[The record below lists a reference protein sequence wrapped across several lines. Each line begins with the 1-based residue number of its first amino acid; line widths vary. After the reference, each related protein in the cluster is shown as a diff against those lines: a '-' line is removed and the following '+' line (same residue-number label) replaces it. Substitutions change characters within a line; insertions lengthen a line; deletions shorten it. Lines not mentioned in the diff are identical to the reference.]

1 MCPRWQ
7 GENLE
12 KNKQLV
18 AKVEAMAKEKKVST
32 ATLSLAWLQTK
43 AAGLG
48 VQVLPI
54 PGTTKLAH
62 FKENYSST
70 NVVMSPE
77 EMQALEA
84 IADAVAGPRG
94 PDWYISSSFEAQK

>member
-18 AKVEAMAKEKKVST
+18 AKVEALAKAKGVST

-43 AAGLG
+43 AAELG
-48 VQVLPI
+48 VRILPI

-70 NVVMSPE
+70 GLTLTTD
-77 EMQALEA
+77 EMKTLEDV
-84 IADAVAGPRG
+84 ADAVAGPRG
-94 PDWYISSSFEAQK
+94 PEWYISGGFEGQK